1 MFSFFKKLKTL
12 FQPSNCIK
20 YQCIEN
26 GAPPVRGYPESAGID
41 LPVHKITCLGDDVYQ
56 LHTNI
61 VLEIPKDH
69 FGLLLFRSGAWS
81 EIMRSEQIVFAQPS
95 IIDSDYRGEILY
107 RVKVLG
113 GGLSVNEIF
122 NQRPLQLIIIPYR
135 RLTLKRERNLTKTRR
150 GEKGF
155 GSSN

>member
-1 MFSFFKKLKTL
+1 MFSFFKKIKAL
-12 FQPSNCIK
+12 FQTRNCIK

-26 GAPPVRGYPESAGID
+26 GEPPIRGYPESAGID
-41 LPVHKITCLGDDVYQ
+41 LPVHKVSCLGNDVYQ
-56 LHTNI
+56 LHTNM

-95 IIDSDYRGEILY
+95 VIDSDYRGEILY

-113 GGLSVNEIF
+113 KELSSDF
-122 NQRPLQLIIIPYR
+122 FTKRPLQLIIIPYR
-135 RLTLKRERNLTKTRR
+135 RLTLKRERNLTKTLRNER
-150 GEKGF
+150 GF